1 MGRNHIERPTAS
13 TATATDSV
21 IVPSVAI
28 GLVMLATIAILLC
41 MWLLLLLLLW
51 RSYAFREE
59 RLRVC

>member
-13 TATATDSV
+13 TATDSV

-28 GLVMLATIAILLC
+28 GLVMLATVAILLC
-41 MWLLLLLLLW
+41 MWLLLLLLW
-51 RSYAFREE
+51 RYYAFREE

>member
-13 TATATDSV
+13 TATDSV

-28 GLVMLATIAILLC
+28 GLVMLATVAILLC
-41 MWLLLLLLLW
+41 MWLLLLLW
-51 RSYAFREE
+51 RCYTFREE